1 MTQCKQC
8 GAALPEEAK
17 FCLQCGTPVP
27 TEPEDLQKPAAPP
40 PAPPPLDFIQPGLAG
55 GMFLG
60 FLSALPFINFGN
72 CLCCMWILMGGG
84 IGAMLLS
91 RQRPLG
97 VTYGDGAFVGV
108 LSGLFGSIVGTVVHI
123 PIQIIMGRLVETP
136 MAQIDSTLD
145 RMGIEGPM
153 KELMRRVLS
162 GELTPTTILITFFS
176 NLLVYSL
183 FAMIGGILAVA
194 ILNKRMQAQRNS

>member
-1 MTQCKQC
+1 
-8 GAALPEEAK
+8 
-17 FCLQCGTPVP
+17 
-27 TEPEDLQKPAAPP
+27 
-40 PAPPPLDFIQPGLAG
+40 
-55 GMFLG
+55 
-60 FLSALPFINFGN
+60 
-72 CLCCMWILMGGG
+72 
-84 IGAMLLS
+84 
-91 RQRPLG
+91 
-97 VTYGDGAFVGV
+97 
-108 LSGLFGSIVGTVVHI
+108 
-123 PIQIIMGRLVETP
+123 LVETP